1 MKQYVRKLREAI
13 EYNRTKPTQ
22 TPDYRVIEYRNIKI
36 IILNVFNRIKGKI
49 KNFSR
54 KLETIK

>member
-1 MKQYVRKLREAI
+1 MKQYVRKLRETI

-22 TPDYRVIEYRNIKI
+22 TPDYRVTEYRNIKI
-36 IILNVFNRIKGKI
+36 IILNVFNKIKGKI